1 MLFEAFADSPAVI
14 DRMIVKATS
23 MALAGYVFSD
33 ETDQAKVV
41 LQQAHDE
48 VTLTPSGN
56 PCAPVGPSWA
66 PHCVVAQGN
75 HSAELCA

>member
-48 VTLTPSGN
+48 VTLTPSGK
-56 PCAPVGPSWA
+56 PCA